1 MNRVMIGGVISNEN
15 KRPAH
20 AARAHMDS
28 AQYPAEDVRRL
39 KFAEAVR
46 PPTETVT
53 YLNRMPFVRAYALI
67 QSATV
72 R

>member
-1 MNRVMIGGVISNEN
+1 MNRVMIGGVCSNEN

-39 KFAEAVR
+39 LFTETVR
-46 PPTETVT
+46 SPMETVT
-53 YLNRMPFVRAYALI
+53 YRNRMPFVRA
-67 QSATV
+67 
-72 R
+72 